1 MGDRVWEVQKELE
14 ELQQRSLSGPQVQ
27 PQSLH
32 IMSHREL
39 LVFAFCIWIYIKM
52 RVDALN

>member
-32 IMSHREL
+32 IMSRREL
-39 LVFAFCIWIYIKM
+39 LVFGFCIWIYIKM
-52 RVDALN
+52 RVGALS